1 MGRCGLVRKTP
12 RPLQL
17 DQPGPL
23 TKPWPS
29 PGHSPRGCTCGGWG
43 MNETKRLKA
52 RFTDNGDGGNY
63 TVQCDGEIRS
73 PHDTI
78 LTGLP
83 TQVRMPNS
91 CLPVAFVGRTWLT
104 TSACLPWLPPL
115 LIHLTLF
122 LRASPDMGF
131 NFVEPL
137 TTSLTRKVQEK
148 HRGKTVCKSY
158 TTQNPS
164 FSFPRNFQ
172 FNHCGM
178 PGTEKFAK
186 ISDEPFF
193 RLLGVC
199 VECIRRTESPRFVGC
214 SQHGERREK
223 EGSIAPLQQSISN
236 HHQQKPKSTNS
247 TQ

>member
-1 MGRCGLVRKTP
+1 
-12 RPLQL
+12 
-17 DQPGPL
+17 
-23 TKPWPS
+23 
-29 PGHSPRGCTCGGWG
+29 
-43 MNETKRLKA
+43 
-52 RFTDNGDGGNY
+52 
-63 TVQCDGEIRS
+63 VQCDGEIRS

-104 TSACLPWLPPL
+104 TSARLPWLPPL

-158 TTQNPS
+158 TTQNRLSPFPGIFNLTIVECLGRRNLPKYQTNPFPS
-164 FSFPRNFQ
+164 SW
-172 FNHCGM
+172 
-178 PGTEKFAK
+178 
-186 ISDEPFF
+186 
-193 RLLGVC
+193 GVC
-199 VECIRRTESPRFVGC
+199 RVYP
-214 SQHGERREK
+214 
-223 EGSIAPLQQSISN
+223 
-236 HHQQKPKSTNS
+236 
-247 TQ
+247 